1 MISKS
6 LFLIFQA
13 FNIASFSLYADGAQ
27 TVPLAISGMVTLLLY
42 GSFIYGMI
50 QRSDWSVSPITLYMM
65 TSLFRSGIAPIFLV
79 AAYHQGFSRE
89 MLFVFFDPQE
99 YIGRG
104 YLLLVTGEWIF
115 LAGYFF
121 VESNFRKL
129 SRNYSFSIM
138 ENPQWIL
145 KTGLGLIILAWILRL
160 LFSFDLD
167 ISSIGRIFD
176 IFRNYSSAAGIF
188 FILRSS
194 RDQTGFNKQKI
205 ILISTLLIIAE
216 LTYSLQSYMK
226 SDTIIVL
233 LPISIYYINQFTI
246 RGIRP
251 RISLRRILP
260 ITIIAYFLIMVLFP
274 YSQIRRMASW
284 QGTTRLTNVKVI
296 PYLTEAL
303 SASIPGTA
311 EFKAGHEFPDKGV
324 WSFFSRNEWITIA
337 AWAVSQVER
346 EGNIAGKTL
355 KDGLVGIVPRIFW
368 PEKPL
373 IASGRDF
380 AVVLG
385 QAKSFETATT
395 STGLGLAASLY
406 WNGGI
411 LLFVLGMFINGM
423 LLSKTWQIFQSHIF
437 TNPIAMIVYMMLLL
451 GSLMQFA
458 GAFDGNIGYYA
469 YIFIVLYP
477 LMRVFQVFRGKP
489 INRTSV
495 DTANMAIAG

>member
-1 MISKS
+1 MRSNS

-13 FNIASFSLYADGAQ
+13 FNIATFSLYADGVHS
-27 TVPLAISGMVTLLLY
+27 VPLVLSGMANLLLY
-42 GSFIYGMI
+42 GSFIYGSI
-50 QRSDWSVSPITLYMM
+50 LRTEWSVSPIILFMT
-65 TSLFRSGIAPIFLV
+65 TSLFRLGIAPIFLA
-79 AAYHQGFSRE
+79 AAYQKGFSKE
-89 MLFVFFDPQE
+89 MFFVFFDPQE

-104 YLLLVTGEWIF
+104 YLLLLAGEWVF

-129 SRNYSFSIM
+129 SRNYFFSITG
-138 ENPQWIL
+138 NPQWVL
-145 KTGLGLIILAWILRL
+145 KTGLGLIVLAWILRL
-160 LFSFDLD
+160 LYSFDLD
-167 ISSIGRIFD
+167 ISSIGRIFS
-176 IFRNYSSAAGIF
+176 IFRNFSSAAGIF
-188 FILRSS
+188 FILRSL

-205 ILISTLLIIAE
+205 ILIATLVIIAE

-233 LPISIYYINQFTI
+233 LPISIYYINQFAI
-246 RGIRP
+246 RGLRP

-274 YSQIRRMASW
+274 YSQIRRMESW
-284 QGTTRLTNVKVI
+284 HGTTRLTNIEVS

-303 SASIPGTA
+303 SASVPGTA
-311 EFKAGHEFPDKGV
+311 AFKEGHEFPRKGV

-337 AWAVSQVER
+337 AWAVRRVER
-346 EGNIAGKTL
+346 EGNIAGKTI
-355 KDGLVGIVPRIFW
+355 KNGLIALIPRLFW

-395 STGLGLAASLY
+395 STGLGLAASFY

-411 LLFVLGMFINGM
+411 LLFVIGMFINGM
-423 LLSKTWQIFQSHIF
+423 LLGKSWQIFQAHIF
-437 TNPIAMIVYMMLLL
+437 NNPIAMIVYIMLLL
-451 GSLMQFA
+451 ESLRQFE
-458 GAFDGNIGYYA
+458 GAFDGSIGYYA

-477 LMRVFQVFRGKP
+477 LMRVFDEFRGDR
-489 INRTSV
+489 INSRRVDTVNRT
-495 DTANMAIAG
+495 IP